1 MKKLIS
7 LLLILCM
14 ACMLVPA
21 VAEDS
26 AAGTWYMAEM
36 TQGEMTFAPSQLGM
50 TWSLTL
56 AEDGTASSV
65 MEMMGEKEESTGTW
79 TQDGDSVTITID
91 DQPAV
96 FAFADG
102 KLTLDQGERGKAVF
116 TQDAPEAAAAPSA
129 GVAAESEDVFLGNWE
144 LTAIGMMGMTFTKD
158 MFAAANMSGFD
169 ISLTVEAGKATMTAV
184 TSADAAPST
193 FETTTALV
201 DGNLVLSVSDVTIA
215 TITMLEDGTIS
226 FLFNL
231 GGFELTVYMAPAG
244 AAAAPAA

>member
-1 MKKLIS
+1 MKKPIS
-7 LLLILCM
+7 LILVLCM
-14 ACMLVPA
+14 ACMLIPA
-21 VAEDS
+21 MADGS

-56 AEDGTASSV
+56 AEDGTATSL
-65 MEMMGEKEESTGTW
+65 MEIMGEKEETAGTW
-79 TQDGDSVTITID
+79 TQDGDSVTITIE

-102 KLTLDQGERGKAVF
+102 KLTLDQGESGKAVF
-116 TQDAPEAAAAPSA
+116 TQDVPEAAAAPSV
-129 GVAAESEDVFLGNWE
+129 GVAAESEDVFLGDWE
-144 LTAIGMMGMTFTKD
+144 LTAIGLMGMTVTKD
-158 MFAAANMSGFD
+158 MFATVNMGGFD
-169 ISLTVEAGKATMTAV
+169 ISLTVEPGKATLNAV

-215 TITMLEDGTIS
+215 TISMLEDGTIS
-226 FLFNL
+226 FLFNI